1 VKRGVNM
8 PKFPYEVQYTERLK
22 GLSLAMHTLN
32 LLNGENQD
40 FDISNIAN
48 EFDQTE
54 KFVLSVIEFLKDIK
68 WLIQDENGKY
78 SITEQAKLKISY
90 INDRQYNSHKYEHY
104 ESR

>member
-1 VKRGVNM
+1 M

-78 SITEQAKLKISY
+78 SITEQAKLEISY

>member
-1 VKRGVNM
+1 M
-8 PKFPYEVQYTERLK
+8 PKFPYKVQSTERLK

-40 FDISNIAN
+40 FDIINIAN

-78 SITEQAKLKISY
+78 SITEQAKLEMSY
-90 INDRQYNSHKYEHY
+90 INDRQYNSTKYKHY
-104 ESR
+104 DTR